1 MAKRITSKQKEE
13 ITKLFIS
20 GISIENISKKFN
32 FTKLTISRNLKNN
45 LGDAA
50 YKEFLA
56 AIKSNNKLI
65 KNKKHEINDSNKN
78 DIKNNIKPHTNN
90 FKEIPNK
97 DIEEEFLKNSEFIE
111 ITPLNYDIENTSQ
124 KDFSSIHI
132 SEIDLP
138 CSVFMIVDKKVELEI
153 KYLRD
158 YPKWNF
164 LSEKELERKTI
175 EIYYELK
182 IAKSFCSKEQ
192 KVIKVPNTTV
202 FKLVAPILLSRGISR
217 IISSDKLIAL

>member
-1 MAKRITSKQKEE
+1 MAKRITSNQKEE

-32 FTKLTISRNLKNN
+32 FTKLTITRNLKNN
-45 LGDAA
+45 LGDVA

-65 KNKKHEINDSNKN
+65 KNKKQEIKDSNKN
-78 DIKNNIKPHTNN
+78 DIKNNIKPNN
-90 FKEIPNK
+90 NNIKEIPNK
-97 DIEEEFLKNSEFIE
+97 DIVEEFPKTSEFIE
-111 ITPLNYDIENTSQ
+111 ITPLNFDIENTIQ
-124 KDFSSIHI
+124 KDFSSLHI
-132 SEIDLP
+132 SEINFP
-138 CSVFMIVDKKVELEI
+138 STVFMIVDKKVELEI
-153 KYLRD
+153 RYLRD
-158 YPKWNF
+158 YPKWHF

-192 KVIKVPNTTV
+192 KVIKVPNTDV
-202 FKLVAPILLSRGISR
+202 FKLVAPILRSRGISR